1 MPGFGAGAQA
11 SPGGGLL
18 DMLTPMLDSNRD
30 GSALDDLL
38 KMAAG
43 FLTRR

>member
-1 MPGFGAGAQA
+1 M
-11 SPGGGLL
+11 
-18 DMLTPMLDSNRD
+18 DMLTPLLDRNRD
-30 GSALDDLL
+30 GSAMDDVL